1 MNHREIVEYLEE
13 NTAGDVKTVVLLA
26 SGNAWCDWYCG
37 KHEEPGITQEDQAY
51 RYVARALRAAGYVS
65 HLAHAH
71 EVIRRRHCRPLTQ
84 RGSYLSD
91 EIVCHNG
98 LFDIEV

>member
-1 MNHREIVEYLEE
+1 MNHREIVEFLEE
-13 NTAGDVKTVVLLA
+13 NTAGDVKNVVLIA
-26 SGNAWCDWYCG
+26 SGNAWCDWHCG
-37 KHEEPGITQEDQAY
+37 NTYAPTHAEQTY
-51 RYVARALRAAGYVS
+51 RYVASALRAAGYVS

-71 EVIRRRHCRPLTQ
+71 EVIRRRHCRPPPQ